1 MTKFNFKFF
10 FSHYSKNYQTLQKAL
25 LPFFSPEKLAQL
37 FFLKEVKPSPDNKM
51 IKILTFEN
59 YMYCQ
64 SFYALYLIPIWVD
77 PNDTSLMID
86 SDVEL
91 TYH

>member
-1 MTKFNFKFF
+1 
-10 FSHYSKNYQTLQKAL
+10 
-25 LPFFSPEKLAQL
+25 
-37 FFLKEVKPSPDNKM
+37 
-51 IKILTFEN
+51 
-59 YMYCQ
+59 MYCQ

-91 TYH
+91 TLSLISWTQFIFTMYNGLQCLPMQINHSNLCIRFSTLKVQPLK